1 MATTNAR
8 ELLVGWVIL
17 VDPEKGEITNT
28 INSEKFKSVVEGVL
42 GAVDIENISSE
53 AGSASNAI
61 TVEEGG
67 VDLATSSEGV
77 AVVDGAD
84 IGAEQGDAGGSNDE
98 MVGNEETVAAL
109 LEQTDVDVEVEERNF
124 RARVGGARIRASV
137 VVTDARA
144 GSGDSG
150 EGGLSKN
157 ADDGGTLLHEKSI
170 RVNSVT
176 RKRANLGSAVL
187 LVRRGLSG
195 AALLALVGSG
205 AVRTA
210 AAGGD

>member
-1 MATTNAR
+1 MATTDAR
-8 ELLVGWVIL
+8 ELLVGGVIL

-28 INSEKFKSVVEGVL
+28 INSEKFEGVVESVL
-42 GAVDIENISSE
+42 GAVNIENISSE
-53 AGSASNAI
+53 AGSTGDAI

-67 VDLATSSEGV
+67 VNLATRGKRI
-77 AVVDGAD
+77 AVVDGGD
-84 IGAEQGDAGGSNDE
+84 VGAEQGDAGRSDDE

-124 RARVGGARIRASV
+124 GARVGGARIGASM

-144 GSGDSG
+144 RSGDSG

-157 ADDGGTLLHEKSI
+157 ADDGRALLHEQSVRVDSI
-170 RVNSVT
+170 T
-176 RKRANLGSAVL
+176 RKRANLGSTVL
-187 LVRRGLSG
+187 LVRRGLSR